1 MSEWKRCTVGDVC
14 EVFDGPHATP
24 PQSNDG
30 PIYLGIPSIR
40 SDGSIDYE
48 NSKRISYE
56 NYPKWT
62 KRVTP
67 QENDVVFSYEANL
80 ESYARI
86 PAGFE
91 GCLGRRMAIMRP
103 DPSAIDARF
112 LYYYTQSPA
121 WKAAIAS
128 RTVLG
133 ATVNRIPIATFP
145 EFPLRLPS
153 LPAQQRIAGVLSAY
167 DKLIENNRRQIK
179 LLEEA
184 AQRLYK
190 EWFVDLRF
198 PGHETTPIHNG
209 IPEGWTK
216 GSLLDLA
223 DVVRGCSYSSDQIV
237 AGNRTLIN
245 LGNLTP
251 FGGFRFDYEKPFSGK
266 ARPDQTVCQG
276 DVVMGLTE
284 QATGLAGYAALLPC
298 VPTDSVISADLVKLS
313 PREGVPRLFVYAL
326 LQYGRLSALISPLA
340 NGTKIKHLRPESLP
354 RAVALLPAT
363 ALMKRYAEV
372 VKPMFDKIALAQQ
385 QIVAAREAHDRLLP
399 KLMSGEIEV

>member
-121 WKAAIAS
+121 WKAVIAS

-209 IPEGWTK
+209 VPEGWAK

-251 FGGFRFDYEKPFSGK
+251 FGGFRFGYEKPFSGK

-326 LQYGRLSALISPLA
+326 LQYGRLSTLISPLA

-385 QIVAAREAHDRLLP
+385 QIVAAREARDRLLP

>member
-48 NSKRISYE
+48 NSKRISYD

-121 WKAAIAS
+121 WKAVIAS

-145 EFPLRLPS
+145 EFPLRLPP

-198 PGHETTPIHNG
+198 PGHETTPIVDG
-209 IPEGWTK
+209 IPEGWKRTTVGK
-216 GSLLDLA
+216 ICELIRDSSRPDDRNESTMYIGLEHMPKNSICLNMYGDVSSVTGSKLNFRKNDILFGKIRPYFHKVGFAQCNGVTSTDTLVMRAKPNCFGLLLEI
-223 DVVRGCSYSSDQIV
+223 VSSDAYV
-237 AGNRTLIN
+237 A
-245 LGNLTP
+245 
-251 FGGFRFDYEKPFSGK
+251 Y
-266 ARPDQTVCQG
+266 
-276 DVVMGLTE
+276 
-284 QATGLAGYAALLPC
+284 ATA
-298 VPTDSVISADLVKLS
+298 TSKT
-313 PREGVPRLFVYAL
+313 
-326 LQYGRLSALISPLA
+326 
-340 NGTKIKHLRPESLP
+340 GTKMP
-354 RAVALLPAT
+354 RADWNAMSAYELLEPSA
-363 ALMKRYAEV
+363 RV
-372 VKPMFDKIALAQQ
+372 LAQFDGFVKQ
-385 QIVAAREAHDRLLP
+385 ITDEIMNLSDQIVAAREARDRLLP

>member
-1 MSEWKRCTVGDVC
+1 MSEWKQCTVGDVC

-121 WKAAIAS
+121 WKAVIAS

-153 LPAQQRIAGVLSAY
+153 LPAQKRIAGMLSAY

-209 IPEGWTK
+209 VPEGWKRTTVGQSSSLVSRGVTPAYADDSNELVLGQRCVRNNLVDLSFARHHK
-216 GSLLDLA
+216 PKKPNEKWLKKWDVLINSTGTGSLGRTAQFWLDNNNVVVDSHITIIRAQQREVAAYLGQWAFSNEAMLEALHTGSTGQTELPRDRVANCHILIPDNDLLDLFYTLIEPMTM
-223 DVVRGCSYSSDQIV
+223 RIV
-237 AGNRTLIN
+237 A
-245 LGNLTP
+245 
-251 FGGFRFDYEKPFSGK
+251 
-266 ARPDQTVCQG
+266 
-276 DVVMGLTE
+276 
-284 QATGLAGYAALLPC
+284 
-298 VPTDSVISADLVKLS
+298 
-313 PREGVPRLFVYAL
+313 
-326 LQYGRLSALISPLA
+326 
-340 NGTKIKHLRPESLP
+340 
-354 RAVALLPAT
+354 
-363 ALMKRYAEV
+363 
-372 VKPMFDKIALAQQ
+372 AQQ
-385 QIVAAREAHDRLLP
+385 QIVAAREARDRLLP

>member
-40 SDGSIDYE
+40 SDGSINYE

-121 WKAAIAS
+121 WKAVIAS

-251 FGGFRFDYEKPFSGK
+251 FGGFRFGYEKPFSGK

-385 QIVAAREAHDRLLP
+385 QIVAAREARDRLLP

>member
-121 WKAAIAS
+121 WKAVIAS

-145 EFPLRLPS
+145 EFPLRLPP

-251 FGGFRFDYEKPFSGK
+251 FGGFRFGYEKPFSGK

-385 QIVAAREAHDRLLP
+385 QIVAAREARDRLLP

>member
-1 MSEWKRCTVGDVC
+1 MSIKLKDLCELIVDCPHSTEPDEGQGYPIIRTPNIGPGYLNLDGVQRVGEEAYKRRNVRAVPQAGDLIL
-14 EVFDGPHATP
+14 A
-24 PQSNDG
+24 
-30 PIYLGIPSIR
+30 R
-40 SDGSIDYE
+40 
-48 NSKRISYE
+48 
-56 NYPKWT
+56 
-62 KRVTP
+62 
-67 QENDVVFSYEANL
+67 EA
-80 ESYARI
+80 
-86 PAGFE
+86 PAGNVGIIPDGE
-91 GCLGRRMAIMRP
+91 KVCLG
-103 DPSAIDARF
+103 
-112 LYYYTQSPA
+112 Q
-121 WKAAIAS
+121 
-128 RTVLG
+128 RTVLIRPDRSKADPAYLNYYLNAPKQRHKLLSNSNG
-133 ATVNRIPIATFP
+133 ATVSHVNMPIIHNLP
-145 EFPLRLPS
+145 VDLPPLPVQS
-153 LPAQQRIAGVLSAY
+153 RIAGVLSAY

-179 LLEEA
+179 LLDEA
-184 AQRLYK
+184 ARRLYK
-190 EWFVDLRF
+190 EWFIDLRF
-198 PGHETTPIHNG
+198 PSHETTPIHNG
-209 IPEGWTK
+209 VPEGWAK

-251 FGGFRFDYEKPFSGK
+251 FGGFRFGYEKPFSGK

-298 VPTDSVISADLVKLS
+298 VPMDSVISADLVKLS

-385 QIVAAREAHDRLLP
+385 QIVAAREARDRLLP

>member
-121 WKAAIAS
+121 WKAVIAS

-184 AQRLYK
+184 ARRLYK

-209 IPEGWTK
+209 VPEGWKRTTVGQSSSLVSRGVTPAYADDSNELVLGQRCVRNNLVDLSFARHHK
-216 GSLLDLA
+216 PKKPNEKWLKKWDVLINSTGTGSLGRTAQFWLDNNNVVVDSHITIIRAQQREVAAYLGQWAFSNEAMLEALHTGSTGQTELPRDRVANCHILIPDNDLLDLFYTLIEPMTM
-223 DVVRGCSYSSDQIV
+223 RIV
-237 AGNRTLIN
+237 A
-245 LGNLTP
+245 
-251 FGGFRFDYEKPFSGK
+251 
-266 ARPDQTVCQG
+266 
-276 DVVMGLTE
+276 
-284 QATGLAGYAALLPC
+284 
-298 VPTDSVISADLVKLS
+298 
-313 PREGVPRLFVYAL
+313 
-326 LQYGRLSALISPLA
+326 
-340 NGTKIKHLRPESLP
+340 
-354 RAVALLPAT
+354 
-363 ALMKRYAEV
+363 
-372 VKPMFDKIALAQQ
+372 AQQ
-385 QIVAAREAHDRLLP
+385 QIVAAREARDRLLP

>member
-1 MSEWKRCTVGDVC
+1 MSWEKVKLNDICSSIYDGDHQSIPLSD
-14 EVFDGPHATP
+14 DGVPFLITK
-24 PQSNDG
+24 NLDK
-30 PIYLGIPSIR
+30 L
-40 SDGSIDYE
+40 DGSISYEGARSAPWDYWGKLPS
-48 NSKRISYE
+48 SKRPTEGDVLLTVKGSFGT
-56 NYPKWT
+56 PAF
-62 KRVTP
+62 VTSSQP
-67 QENDVVFSYEANL
+67 FVFQRDLAL
-80 ESYARI
+80 
-86 PAGFE
+86 
-91 GCLGRRMAIMRP
+91 LRP
-103 DPSAIDARF
+103 DRALVEPSYLFYLLKTAEFYSWADAVAIGTAQR
-112 LYYYTQSPA
+112 
-121 WKAAIAS
+121 AI
-128 RTVLG
+128 TLQM
-133 ATVNRIPIATFP
+133 
-145 EFPLRLPS
+145 LRNKEAS
-153 LPAQQRIAGVLSAY
+153 LPPLPVQRRIAGVLSAY

-198 PGHETTPIHNG
+198 PGNETTPIIDG
-209 IPEGWTK
+209 IPEGWAK

-223 DVVRGCSYSSDQIV
+223 DVVRGCSYSSNQIV

-251 FGGFRFDYEKPFSGK
+251 FGGFRFGYEKPFSGK

-385 QIVAAREAHDRLLP
+385 QIVAAREARDRLLP

>member
-121 WKAAIAS
+121 WKAVIAS

-153 LPAQQRIAGVLSAY
+153 LSAQQRIAEMLSAY

-216 GSLLDLA
+216 GPLLDLA

-251 FGGFRFDYEKPFSGK
+251 FGGFRFGYEKPFSGK

-385 QIVAAREAHDRLLP
+385 QIVAAREARDRLLP

>member
-121 WKAAIAS
+121 WKAVIAS

-209 IPEGWTK
+209 IPEGWKRTTVGKICELIRDSSRPDDRNESTMYIGLEHMPKNSICLNMYGDVSSVTGSKLNFRKNDILFGKIRPYFHKVGFAQCNGVTSTDTLVMRAKPNCFGLLLEIVSSDAYVAYATATSKTGTK
-216 GSLLDLA
+216 MPRADWNAMSAYELLEPSARVLA
-223 DVVRGCSYSSDQIV
+223 QFDGFVKQITDEIMNLSDQIV
-237 AGNRTLIN
+237 AAH
-245 LGNLTP
+245 
-251 FGGFRFDYEKPFSGK
+251 E
-266 ARPDQTVCQG
+266 AR
-276 DVVMGLTE
+276 
-284 QATGLAGYAALLPC
+284 
-298 VPTDSVISADLVKLS
+298 
-313 PREGVPRLFVYAL
+313 
-326 LQYGRLSALISPLA
+326 
-340 NGTKIKHLRPESLP
+340 N
-354 RAVALLPAT
+354 
-363 ALMKRYAEV
+363 
-372 VKPMFDKIALAQQ
+372 
-385 QIVAAREAHDRLLP
+385 RLLP

>member
-121 WKAAIAS
+121 WKAVIAS

-251 FGGFRFDYEKPFSGK
+251 FGGFRFGYEKPFSGK

-326 LQYGRLSALISPLA
+326 LQYGRLSALILPLA

-385 QIVAAREAHDRLLP
+385 QIVAAREARDRLLP

>member
-1 MSEWKRCTVGDVC
+1 MSWEKVKLNDICSSIYDGD
-14 EVFDGPHATP
+14 HNAP
-24 PQSNDG
+24 PKSDTGVPFVTISNIDAA
-30 PIYLGIPSIR
+30 
-40 SDGSIDYE
+40 DGSIDFSNTAHVP
-48 NSKRISYE
+48 NSYFESLKPERRPRPGDVLYSVVGSFGIPSLVKDQKPFVFQRHVAILRPNDRIEPEY
-56 NYPKWT
+56 
-62 KRVTP
+62 
-67 QENDVVFSYEANL
+67 
-80 ESYARI
+80 
-86 PAGFE
+86 
-91 GCLGRRMAIMRP
+91 
-103 DPSAIDARF
+103 
-112 LYYYTQSPA
+112 LYYSMKSRNFYHWADSVA
-121 WKAAIAS
+121 IGAAQ
-128 RTVLG
+128 RTVTLG
-133 ATVNRIPIATFP
+133 QLREKTIALP
-145 EFPLRLPS
+145 PLPVQR
-153 LPAQQRIAGVLSAY
+153 RIAGVLSAY

-251 FGGFRFDYEKPFSGK
+251 FGGFRFGYEKPFSGK
-266 ARPDQTVCQG
+266 ARPDQTVCQD

-326 LQYGRLSALISPLA
+326 LQYGHLSALISPLA

-385 QIVAAREAHDRLLP
+385 QIVAAREARDRLLP

>member
-103 DPSAIDARF
+103 DPSVIDARF
-112 LYYYTQSPA
+112 LYCYTQSPA
-121 WKAAIAS
+121 WKAVIAS

-167 DKLIENNRRQIK
+167 DKLIENNRKQIK

-209 IPEGWTK
+209 IPEGWKRTTVGQSSSLVSRGVTPAYADDSNELVLGQRCVRNNLIDLSFARHHK
-216 GSLLDLA
+216 PKKPNEKWLKKWDVLINSTGTGSLGRTAQFWLDNNNVVVDSHITIIRAQQREVAAYLGQWAFSNEAMLEALHTGSTGQTELPRDRVANCHVLIPDNDLLDLFYTLIEPMTM
-223 DVVRGCSYSSDQIV
+223 RIV
-237 AGNRTLIN
+237 A
-245 LGNLTP
+245 
-251 FGGFRFDYEKPFSGK
+251 
-266 ARPDQTVCQG
+266 
-276 DVVMGLTE
+276 
-284 QATGLAGYAALLPC
+284 
-298 VPTDSVISADLVKLS
+298 
-313 PREGVPRLFVYAL
+313 
-326 LQYGRLSALISPLA
+326 
-340 NGTKIKHLRPESLP
+340 
-354 RAVALLPAT
+354 
-363 ALMKRYAEV
+363 
-372 VKPMFDKIALAQQ
+372 AQQ
-385 QIVAAREAHDRLLP
+385 QIVAAREARDRLLP

>member
-1 MSEWKRCTVGDVC
+1 MSWEKVKLNDICSSIYDGD
-14 EVFDGPHATP
+14 HNAP
-24 PQSNDG
+24 PKSDTGVPFVTISNIDAA
-30 PIYLGIPSIR
+30 
-40 SDGSIDYE
+40 DGSIDFSNTAHVP
-48 NSKRISYE
+48 NSYFESLKPERKPRPGDVLYSVVGSFGIPSLVKDQKPFVFQRHVAILRPNDRIEPEY
-56 NYPKWT
+56 
-62 KRVTP
+62 
-67 QENDVVFSYEANL
+67 
-80 ESYARI
+80 
-86 PAGFE
+86 
-91 GCLGRRMAIMRP
+91 
-103 DPSAIDARF
+103 
-112 LYYYTQSPA
+112 LYYSMKSRNFYHWADSVA
-121 WKAAIAS
+121 IGAAQ
-128 RTVLG
+128 RTVTLG
-133 ATVNRIPIATFP
+133 QLREKTIALP
-145 EFPLRLPS
+145 PLPVQS
-153 LPAQQRIAGVLSAY
+153 RIAGVLSAH

-179 LLEEA
+179 LLDEA
-184 AQRLYK
+184 ARRLYK

-251 FGGFRFDYEKPFSGK
+251 FGGFRFGYEKPFSGK

-385 QIVAAREAHDRLLP
+385 QIVAAREARDRLLP

>member
-1 MSEWKRCTVGDVC
+1 MSIKLKDLCELIVDCPHSTEPNEGQGYPIIRTPNIGPGYLNLDGVQRVGEEAYKRRNVRAVPQAGDLIL
-14 EVFDGPHATP
+14 A
-24 PQSNDG
+24 
-30 PIYLGIPSIR
+30 R
-40 SDGSIDYE
+40 
-48 NSKRISYE
+48 
-56 NYPKWT
+56 
-62 KRVTP
+62 
-67 QENDVVFSYEANL
+67 EA
-80 ESYARI
+80 
-86 PAGFE
+86 PAGNVGIIPDGE
-91 GCLGRRMAIMRP
+91 KVCLG
-103 DPSAIDARF
+103 
-112 LYYYTQSPA
+112 Q
-121 WKAAIAS
+121 
-128 RTVLG
+128 RTVLIRPDRSKADPAYLNYYLNAPKQRHKLLSNSNG
-133 ATVNRIPIATFP
+133 ATVSHVNMPIIHN
-145 EFPLRLPS
+145 LPVDLPP

-251 FGGFRFDYEKPFSGK
+251 FGGFRFGYEKPFSGK

-298 VPTDSVISADLVKLS
+298 VPTDSAISADLVKLS

-385 QIVAAREAHDRLLP
+385 QIVAAREARDRLLP

>member
-1 MSEWKRCTVGDVC
+1 MSIKLKDLCELIVDCPHSTEPNEGQGYPIIRTPNIGPGYLNLDGVQRVGEEAYKRRNVRAVPQAGDLIL
-14 EVFDGPHATP
+14 A
-24 PQSNDG
+24 
-30 PIYLGIPSIR
+30 R
-40 SDGSIDYE
+40 
-48 NSKRISYE
+48 
-56 NYPKWT
+56 
-62 KRVTP
+62 
-67 QENDVVFSYEANL
+67 EA
-80 ESYARI
+80 
-86 PAGFE
+86 PAGNVGIIPDGE
-91 GCLGRRMAIMRP
+91 KVCLG
-103 DPSAIDARF
+103 
-112 LYYYTQSPA
+112 Q
-121 WKAAIAS
+121 
-128 RTVLG
+128 RTVLIRPDRSKADPAYLSYYLNAPKQRHKLLSNSNG
-133 ATVNRIPIATFP
+133 ATVSHVNMPIIHN
-145 EFPLRLPS
+145 LPVDLPP

-251 FGGFRFDYEKPFSGK
+251 FGGFRFGYEKPFSGK

-385 QIVAAREAHDRLLP
+385 QIVAAREARDRLLP

>member
-121 WKAAIAS
+121 WKAVIAS
-128 RTVLG
+128 RTILG

-167 DKLIENNRRQIK
+167 DKLIENNRKQIK

-209 IPEGWTK
+209 IPEGWKRTTVGQSSSLVSRGVTPAYANDSNELVLGQRCVRNNLIDLSFARHHK
-216 GSLLDLA
+216 PKKPNEKWLKKWDVLINSTGTGSLGRTAQFWLDNNNVVVDSHITIIRAQQREVAAYLGQWAFSNEAMLEALHTGSTGQTELPRDRVANCHVLIPDNDLLDLFYTLIEPMTM
-223 DVVRGCSYSSDQIV
+223 RIV
-237 AGNRTLIN
+237 A
-245 LGNLTP
+245 
-251 FGGFRFDYEKPFSGK
+251 
-266 ARPDQTVCQG
+266 
-276 DVVMGLTE
+276 
-284 QATGLAGYAALLPC
+284 
-298 VPTDSVISADLVKLS
+298 
-313 PREGVPRLFVYAL
+313 
-326 LQYGRLSALISPLA
+326 
-340 NGTKIKHLRPESLP
+340 
-354 RAVALLPAT
+354 
-363 ALMKRYAEV
+363 
-372 VKPMFDKIALAQQ
+372 AQQ
-385 QIVAAREAHDRLLP
+385 QIVAAREARDRLLP

>member
-1 MSEWKRCTVGDVC
+1 MSWEKVKLNDICSSIYDGD
-14 EVFDGPHATP
+14 HNAP
-24 PQSNDG
+24 PKSDTGVPFVTISNIDAA
-30 PIYLGIPSIR
+30 
-40 SDGSIDYE
+40 DGSIDFSNTAHVP
-48 NSKRISYE
+48 NSYFESLKPERRPRPGDVLYSVVGSFGIPSLVKDQKPFVFQRHVAILRPNDRIEPEY
-56 NYPKWT
+56 
-62 KRVTP
+62 
-67 QENDVVFSYEANL
+67 
-80 ESYARI
+80 
-86 PAGFE
+86 
-91 GCLGRRMAIMRP
+91 
-103 DPSAIDARF
+103 
-112 LYYYTQSPA
+112 LYYSMKSRNFYHWADSVA
-121 WKAAIAS
+121 IGAAQ
-128 RTVLG
+128 RTVTLG
-133 ATVNRIPIATFP
+133 QLREKTIALP
-145 EFPLRLPS
+145 PLPVQR
-153 LPAQQRIAGVLSAY
+153 RIAGVLSAY

-179 LLEEA
+179 LLDEA
-184 AQRLYK
+184 ARRLYK

-209 IPEGWTK
+209 VPEGWAK

-223 DVVRGCSYSSDQIV
+223 DVVRGRSYSSDRIV

-251 FGGFRFDYEKPFSGK
+251 FGGFRFGYEKPFSGK

-326 LQYGRLSALISPLA
+326 LQYGHLSALISPLA

-385 QIVAAREAHDRLLP
+385 QIVAAREARDRLLP

>member
-1 MSEWKRCTVGDVC
+1 MSEWKQCTVGDVC

-121 WKAAIAS
+121 WKAVIAS

-153 LPAQQRIAGVLSAY
+153 LPAQKRIAGVLSAY

-209 IPEGWTK
+209 VPEGWKRTTVGK
-216 GSLLDLA
+216 ICELIRDSSRPDERNESTMYIGLEHMPKNSICLNMYGDVSSVTGSKLNFRKNDILFGKIRPYFHKVGFAQCNGVTSTDTLVMRAKPNCFGLLLEI
-223 DVVRGCSYSSDQIV
+223 VSSDVYV
-237 AGNRTLIN
+237 A
-245 LGNLTP
+245 
-251 FGGFRFDYEKPFSGK
+251 Y
-266 ARPDQTVCQG
+266 
-276 DVVMGLTE
+276 
-284 QATGLAGYAALLPC
+284 ATA
-298 VPTDSVISADLVKLS
+298 TSKT
-313 PREGVPRLFVYAL
+313 
-326 LQYGRLSALISPLA
+326 
-340 NGTKIKHLRPESLP
+340 GTKMP
-354 RAVALLPAT
+354 RADWNAMSAYELLEPSA
-363 ALMKRYAEV
+363 RV
-372 VKPMFDKIALAQQ
+372 LAQFDGFVKQ
-385 QIVAAREAHDRLLP
+385 ITDEIMNLSDQIVAAREARDRLLP

>member
-1 MSEWKRCTVGDVC
+1 MSWEKVKLNDICSSIYDGD
-14 EVFDGPHATP
+14 HNAP
-24 PQSNDG
+24 PKSDTGVPFVTISNIDAA
-30 PIYLGIPSIR
+30 
-40 SDGSIDYE
+40 DGSIDFSNTAHVP
-48 NSKRISYE
+48 NSYFESLKPERRPRPGDVLYSVVGSFGIPSLVKDQKPFVFQRHVAILRPNDRIEPEY
-56 NYPKWT
+56 
-62 KRVTP
+62 
-67 QENDVVFSYEANL
+67 
-80 ESYARI
+80 
-86 PAGFE
+86 
-91 GCLGRRMAIMRP
+91 
-103 DPSAIDARF
+103 
-112 LYYYTQSPA
+112 LYYSMKSRNFYHWADSVA
-121 WKAAIAS
+121 IGAAQ
-128 RTVLG
+128 RTVTLG
-133 ATVNRIPIATFP
+133 QLREKTIALP
-145 EFPLRLPS
+145 PLPVQS
-153 LPAQQRIAGVLSAY
+153 RIAGVLSAY
-167 DKLIENNRRQIK
+167 DKLIDNNRKQIK

-209 IPEGWTK
+209 IPEGWAK

-251 FGGFRFDYEKPFSGK
+251 FGGFRFGYEKPFSGK

-385 QIVAAREAHDRLLP
+385 QIVAAREARDRLLP

>member
-121 WKAAIAS
+121 WKAVIAS

-153 LPAQQRIAGVLSAY
+153 LPAQQHIAGVLSAY
-167 DKLIENNRRQIK
+167 GKLIENNRRQIK

-209 IPEGWTK
+209 IPEGWKRTTVGK
-216 GSLLDLA
+216 ICELIRDSSRPDDRNESTMYIGLEHMPKNSICLNVYGDASSVTGSKLNFRKNDILFGKIRPYFHKVGFAQCNGVTSTDTLVMRAKPNCFGLLLEI
-223 DVVRGCSYSSDQIV
+223 VSSDAYVAYATATSKTGTKMPRADWNAMSAYELLEPSARVLAQFDGFVKQI
-237 AGNRTLIN
+237 
-245 LGNLTP
+245 
-251 FGGFRFDYEKPFSGK
+251 
-266 ARPDQTVCQG
+266 
-276 DVVMGLTE
+276 
-284 QATGLAGYAALLPC
+284 
-298 VPTDSVISADLVKLS
+298 TDEIMKLS
-313 PREGVPRLFVYAL
+313 
-326 LQYGRLSALISPLA
+326 
-340 NGTKIKHLRPESLP
+340 
-354 RAVALLPAT
+354 
-363 ALMKRYAEV
+363 
-372 VKPMFDKIALAQQ
+372 D
-385 QIVAAREAHDRLLP
+385 QIVAAREARDRLLP

>member
-1 MSEWKRCTVGDVC
+1 MSEWKQCTVGDVC

-121 WKAAIAS
+121 WKAVIAS

-153 LPAQQRIAGVLSAY
+153 LPAQKRIAGVLSAY

-209 IPEGWTK
+209 VPEGWKRTTVGK
-216 GSLLDLA
+216 ICELIRDSSRPDERNESTMYIGLEHMPKNSICLNMYSDVSSVTGSKLNFRKNDILFGKIRPYFHKVGFAQCNGVTSTDTLVMRAKPNCFGLLLEI
-223 DVVRGCSYSSDQIV
+223 VSSDVYV
-237 AGNRTLIN
+237 A
-245 LGNLTP
+245 
-251 FGGFRFDYEKPFSGK
+251 Y
-266 ARPDQTVCQG
+266 
-276 DVVMGLTE
+276 
-284 QATGLAGYAALLPC
+284 ATA
-298 VPTDSVISADLVKLS
+298 TSKT
-313 PREGVPRLFVYAL
+313 
-326 LQYGRLSALISPLA
+326 
-340 NGTKIKHLRPESLP
+340 GTKMP
-354 RAVALLPAT
+354 RADWNAMSAYELLEPSA
-363 ALMKRYAEV
+363 RV
-372 VKPMFDKIALAQQ
+372 LAQFDGFVKQ
-385 QIVAAREAHDRLLP
+385 ITDEIMNLSDQIVAAREARDRLLP